1 MAACAGIVKV
11 SSCKEHLQF
20 DRIIRR
26 FYQKS
31 IFCFMSEIK
40 CQIRFTY
47 LYFRLRTIT
56 SGSSG
61 KKTTNNHNYYRHHY
75 HHLQHHHRHHH
86 HCDNHCHR
94 HHILSSQPR
103 CNSSRLLL
111 IRIWFVV
118 RGNISWILISTTIFS
133 KILSRLKY
141 QENFTKGHEVNI

>member
-26 FYQKS
+26 VYQKS
-31 IFCFMSEIK
+31 IFCFMLEIK
-40 CQIRFTY
+40 CQIRFSY

-56 SGSSG
+56 SGFSG
-61 KKTTNNHNYYRHHY
+61 KKTTNNHHY
-75 HHLQHHHRHHH
+75 HRHHH
-86 HCDNHCHR
+86 NHCDNHCHR

-133 KILSRLKY
+133 NIKQIKISRKISTLRY
-141 QENFTKGHEVNI
+141 ILIYWTTTSAEF